1 MDGCATAARVAQA
14 PAAAR
19 PAATASGGPTGVVL
33 VGDTPLDVL
42 AAREAGAR
50 AVAVA
55 TGFADLDAL
64 RASEPDALLQ
74 DLSDTEAA
82 IRAITTST

>member
-1 MDGCATAARVAQA
+1 
-14 PAAAR
+14 
-19 PAATASGGPTGVVL
+19 
-33 VGDTPLDVL
+33 VL

-82 IRAITTST
+82 IRAITAST

>member
-1 MDGCATAARVAQA
+1 MRSSVPKVLHPICGRPIVAW
-14 PAAAR
+14 P
-19 PAATASGGPTGVVL
+19 
-33 VGDTPLDVL
+33 VL

-64 RASEPDALLQ
+64 RACEPDALLQ

-82 IRAITTST
+82 IRAITAST